1 MIKESSNKKFD
12 QKHVPQKDSLKAKTL
27 GQFNTISHAKVFS
40 SLMLVGNKRS
50 YVLTQK
56 RSFLSTCKLLLLNI
70 KKLIFYN
77 VLTEC
82 TSLKTN

>member
-1 MIKESSNKKFD
+1 MIKESFNQKFD
-12 QKHVPQKDSLKAKTL
+12 QKHVPQKDSLKPKTL
-27 GQFNTISHAKVFS
+27 GQLNTISHAKLFS

-50 YVLTQK
+50 YVLTLK
-56 RSFLSTCKLLLLNI
+56 GSFLSTCKILLLNI

-77 VLTEC
+77 VLTKC